1 MEEGKEKVQGELI
14 GTIEYMEPV
23 LMSVEV
29 GNIGNACT
37 HGSAANPGCS
47 VGSIPTTT
55 PG

>member
-1 MEEGKEKVQGELI
+1 MEEGKEKVQGELA

-29 GNIGNACT
+29 GFAAACT

-47 VGSIPTTT
+47 VGAIPVT
-55 PG
+55 PPV